1 MENRGT
7 SLRRLRY
14 LRAVG
19 AFAGAVVLVISHLI
33 SFDPPPV
40 APSALVLSVVV
51 LFGVSQIWLA
61 RKVPADVLVESPQM
75 FQDINRL
82 PAAERVRHIQKN
94 LAGVAILFPLLSYW
108 VVRDLTRLEGGL
120 SEEVRVWWPVSV
132 LYDSL
137 GYWPTVLATPILGG
151 VIVIVWLRKLIDAGG
166 EQ

>member
-1 MENRGT
+1 M

-19 AFAGAVVLVISHLI
+19 AFAGAVVLVIAHLI

-40 APSALVLSVVV
+40 APSALVLSLVV

-61 RKVPADVLVESPQM
+61 RSVPADVLVESPHMYQG
-75 FQDINRL
+75 NKRL
-82 PAAERVRHIQKN
+82 PAAERLRHIQRN
-94 LAGVAILFPLLSYW
+94 LVGVAILFPLLSYW
-108 VVRDLTRLEGGL
+108 VVRDLNRLESGL
-120 SEEVRVWWPVSV
+120 AEGTRVWWPVGV

-137 GYWPTVLATPILGG
+137 GYWPTVLFTPLLGG
-151 VIVIVWLRKLIDAGG
+151 AIAIVWLRQLIDVGG

>member
-19 AFAGAVVLVISHLI
+19 AFAGALVLLISHLI

-40 APSALVLSVVV
+40 APSAVVLSVVV

-61 RKVPADVLVESPQM
+61 RRVPADVLVESPQM
-75 FQDINRL
+75 YQDINRL

-94 LAGVAILFPLLSYW
+94 LVGVAILFPLLSYW
-108 VVRDLTRLEGGL
+108 VIRDLNRLESRL
-120 SEEVRVWWPVSV
+120 AEEVRVWWPVGV

-151 VIVIVWLRKLIDAGG
+151 LIVIVWLRQLIDAGG